1 MKLMLYTA
9 DGGTAYLES
18 DEKTIE
24 GLMDYLNYLDS
35 GRFLAAR
42 NQNGNKVLINSRY
55 ITAIEEES

>member
-1 MKLMLYTA
+1 MELILYTA

-18 DEKTIE
+18 DEQTIE
-24 GLMDYLNYLDS
+24 GLMDYLNYLDN

-42 NQNGNKVLINSRY
+42 NQNGNKILINSRY